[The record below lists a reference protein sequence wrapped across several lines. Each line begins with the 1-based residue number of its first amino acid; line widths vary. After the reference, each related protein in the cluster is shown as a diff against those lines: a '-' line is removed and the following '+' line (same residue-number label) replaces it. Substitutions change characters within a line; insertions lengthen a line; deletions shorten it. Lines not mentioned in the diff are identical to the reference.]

1 MAVDF
6 DYELDENVRIG
17 GREMPLR
24 KALLEYM
31 RDAAQFD
38 QSESAP
44 PEWERAPG
52 KQPSALRPD
61 HMRAIAQTIPVEDL
75 NASNDE

>member
-31 RDAAQFD
+31 RDAAAFD
-38 QSESAP
+38 QSENAP
-44 PEWERAPG
+44 REWERTPG
-52 KQPSALRPD
+52 KQPGSLGAD
-61 HMRAIAQTIPVEDL
+61 HMRAIAQSIPLDDL